1 MAYNLLKI
9 LLAAT
14 TVTALG
20 NAVFAQDKTGPNV
33 DELAA
38 GQSGGVAQYN
48 LSQGLYAIG
57 RANKDTLM
65 ALTAGKLAAGIELT
79 DVQRVH
85 TQKPAKDVTEEA
97 GGAEAPADA
106 AIMLAAARDF
116 SAGDETLLDLIDS
129 AEAEATRNRIGGAS
143 RQLSTLPAGAV
154 DAWKIPFYGDSYA
167 EIGVFGDGDSP
178 LLVIVTDENGNRVG
192 CPARV
197 FDRFYCDFVPKWNG
211 YFNVTVS
218 NQGSRRNS
226 YYLLTN

>member
-1 MAYNLLKI
+1 MKI

-14 TVTALG
+14 SV
-20 NAVFAQDKTGPNV
+20 AVLAKPAFAQDSTGPNV

-48 LSQGLYAIG
+48 LAQGLYAIG
-57 RANKDTLM
+57 RANKDALM
-65 ALTAGKLAAGIELT
+65 ALTAAKLAAGIEMT
-79 DVQRVH
+79 DVERDL
-85 TQKPAKDVTEEA
+85 TQQTGKDVAEEN
-97 GGAEAPADA
+97 GGEDAPADA
-106 AIMLAAARDF
+106 TMMLAAARDY

-129 AEAEATRNRIGGAS
+129 AEAEATRNRVGGAS

-154 DAWKIPFYGDSYA
+154 EAWKIPFYGDSFA
-167 EIGVFGDGDSP
+167 EIGVFGDGDTP

-218 NQGSRRNS
+218 NQGSRSNS